1 MEFLCSGA
9 HFSRH
14 EEDMRLSLG
23 ANILHQM
30 IIVLGPLLLLLTR
43 GGKG

>member
-43 GGKG
+43 DGKG